1 MTKTI
6 PYKYEK
12 RDLERFAAKIA
23 AWAKDGKQCTAEG
36 DEEMAK
42 AYKWDVRD
50 LKAVYQAICRGDYA
64 KAAELAYRLDTIVRD
79 QIPVRLYNAIN
90 R

>member
-6 PYKYEK
+6 SYKHEK

-23 AWAKDGKQCTAEG
+23 AWAKDGKQWAAQG
-36 DEEMAK
+36 DHEMAK
-42 AYKWDVRD
+42 VHQRDVRD

-64 KAAELAYRLDTIVRD
+64 KAAQLAYRLDTIVLD
-79 QIPVRLYNAIN
+79 QIPPRLYIAIN

>member
-1 MTKTI
+1 MTKNI
-6 PYKYEK
+6 RYKYEK
-12 RDLERFAAKIA
+12 RDLERFAARIA
-23 AWAKDGKQCTAEG
+23 AWAKDGKQWAAEG
-36 DEEMAK
+36 DQEMAK
-42 AYKWDVRD
+42 VHQRDVRD

-64 KAAELAYRLDTIVRD
+64 KAAELAYKLDTIVRD

>member
-23 AWAKDGKQCTAEG
+23 AWAKDGKQWAAQG
-36 DEEMAK
+36 DQEMAK
-42 AYKWDVRD
+42 VHQRDVRN
-50 LKAVYQAICRGDYA
+50 LKAVYRAIQQGDYC

-79 QIPVRLYNAIN
+79 QIPVRLYNTIN
-90 R
+90 H